1 MMVETLKPTQA
12 LKGIA
17 GQYGVNTGLLVKAFS
32 DIKDEDIFR
41 RPDGGNSLHWIA
53 GHVTDSRMYIG
64 GLAGLGTESPWG
76 KLFDAKCEIKESEAY
91 PPIGEILS
99 TFQDIGAKLLT
110 RFDELSDDELAA
122 SVEPNF
128 PGQEQTVFGAIAFLS
143 LHESYHV
150 GQLAYIRRLFGYEPL
165 TG

>member
-1 MMVETLKPTQA
+1 MVETLKVAQA

-17 GQYGVNTGLLVKAFS
+17 GQYGVNTGLVVKAFA

-41 RPDGGNSLHWIA
+41 RPDGANSLHWIA
-53 GHVTDSRMYIG
+53 GHITDSRMYIG
-64 GLAGLGTESPWG
+64 GLAGLGTKSLWG
-76 KLFDAKCEIKESEAY
+76 KLFDGGCEIKEPEAY

-99 TFQDIGAKLLT
+99 AFKDIGAKLVT

-122 SVEPNF
+122 SVEPDF
-128 PGQEQTVFGAIAFLS
+128 PGQEKTVFGAIAFLS

-150 GQLAYIRRLFGYEPL
+150 GQLAYIRRLFGYERL